1 MEILNIATSA
11 LQSAGQA
18 ARIHAHNI
26 VNANSVSTNN
36 AAGSVTPFR
45 PQAPIFSPRVNG
57 GGVALLTQEVGQPI
71 NLITETLGLITAS
84 HQYKAAANLVRSA
97 DEMHATLLRTF
108 A

>member
-1 MEILNIATSA
+1 MEILNIAASA
-11 LQSAGQA
+11 LASAGQA
-18 ARIHAHNI
+18 ARIHAYNI

-36 AAGSVTPFR
+36 ALGTSTPFK
-45 PQAPIFSPRVNG
+45 PQAPAFSPIVNG
-57 GGVALLTQEVGQPI
+57 GGVAVFTQQIDQPV

-84 HQYKAAANLVRSA
+84 HQYKAAADLLRRA